1 MATWNVAIALSCG
14 DIPKFRQLATA
25 IAEDIQRGRLVAGT
39 KLPSSRA
46 LAEQLEV
53 NRGTVI
59 AAYRELEAGRWIAIE
74 AARGA
79 FVIGIRDRPR
89 DPIAGSEA
97 ATTLAYPRTAAFAL
111 DPKLPGPSL
120 TPATPRHRDLLLLLG
135 GVPELRTL
143 PTPLL
148 ARAYRRVLTGSSSRR
163 LFDAGHPQGNARL
176 RDALVDLLTRAR
188 GITAPAEAIMVV
200 HGSQHGL
207 YLAARTLIRPGDL
220 VAVEEPGYRPAWRAL
235 ELAGATLIPIP
246 IDRDGLQIDALAAI
260 DRPVRALYTTPHH
273 QYPTTVTLA
282 AERRLRLLELARARQ
297 MIILEDDYDFDFH
310 YQGRPALPLA
320 ASDRAGSVVYFGTL
334 SKILAPGLRLGY
346 VVAPLDVMRRI
357 AAYRRDIDTQ
367 GDHALE
373 QAVAILLEDGDVQR
387 HARRMAGIYRRRRDA
402 LASELRNR
410 LPQLE
415 FELPSGGMAIWA
427 RASGIDTDAWVRR
440 GLAAGVAFQAGRR
453 FTLDDCAYDFVRI
466 GFAACTEHELVEA
479 VDRMVIALRLQ

>member
-1 MATWNVAIALSCG
+1 
-14 DIPKFRQLATA
+14 
-25 IAEDIQRGRLVAGT
+25 
-39 KLPSSRA
+39 
-46 LAEQLEV
+46 
-53 NRGTVI
+53 
-59 AAYRELEAGRWIAIE
+59 
-74 AARGA
+74 
-79 FVIGIRDRPR
+79 
-89 DPIAGSEA
+89 
-97 ATTLAYPRTAAFAL
+97 
-111 DPKLPGPSL
+111 
-120 TPATPRHRDLLLLLG
+120 LLG

-357 AAYRRDIDTQ
+357 AGYRRDVDTQ

-410 LPQLE
+410 LPQLAHPV
-415 FELPSGGMAIWA
+415 LIP
-427 RASGIDTDAWVRR
+427 TP
-440 GLAAGVAFQAGRR
+440 
-453 FTLDDCAYDFVRI
+453 
-466 GFAACTEHELVEA
+466 GFAADLPLGSPFKRAAGSPLTTAPTISSGSVLQRA
-479 VDRMVIALRLQ
+479 RSTSWSRRWIAW